1 MATTEERAR
10 HAWRWRIWDRQ
21 VAPLAPCPKS
31 EPARQP
37 LARVADATDDS

>member
-1 MATTEERAR
+1 MATTEERAP

-21 VAPLAPCPKS
+21 VAPLAPGPKS

-37 LARVADATDDS
+37 LERVADAAHDS

>member
-1 MATTEERAR
+1 MAATEERAP

-21 VAPLAPCPKS
+21 GGPLAPFPKS